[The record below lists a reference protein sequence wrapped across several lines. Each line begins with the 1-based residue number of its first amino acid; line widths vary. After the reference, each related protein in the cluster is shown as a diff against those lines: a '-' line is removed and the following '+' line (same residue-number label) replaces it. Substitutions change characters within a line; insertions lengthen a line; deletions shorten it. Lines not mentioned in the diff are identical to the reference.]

1 MSFVGSCAFCDCV
14 AFERQMLLIY
24 FYANSVII
32 IMPNQLQS
40 RGWGVRGRGG
50 GGLYGLSVLGQF
62 GSISQPSVVKGD
74 FASHLSTIT
83 FNVSPSQLM
92 YPHHS

>member
-1 MSFVGSCAFCDCV
+1 MSFAGSCAFCDCV
-14 AFERQMLLIY
+14 AFERQTLLIY
-24 FYANSVII
+24 FYANGVII
-32 IMPNQLQS
+32 IMPNQLQ
-40 RGWGVRGRGG
+40 WGGG
-50 GGLYGLSVLGQF
+50 GGLYALLVLGQF